1 MNTVSCA
8 RVSQR
13 FWIAMRLLGQE
24 LYQLFP
30 RLPLSLSHRCD
41 YCARSC
47 ARSCANCV
55 HVCLC
60 LLCEPPRAMAS
71 LLGKVDDVDIDSG
84 TFKYILIKVHHS
96 PPEGT
101 ETSKFI
107 TRGYRSASFHSD
119 VYDQVVPG
127 IEKLG
132 LDCECVG
139 GGRIQHNPDTK
150 TIEVYGY
157 SQGYG
162 KADHSITVGL
172 LKAKYPD
179 YNKITFSN
187 DGY

>member
-30 RLPLSLSHRCD
+30 RLPLSLSHRW
-41 YCARSC
+41 
-47 ARSCANCV
+47 
-55 HVCLC
+55 
-60 LLCEPPRAMAS
+60 LCEPPRAMAS